1 MEKIASFT
9 IDHTKLLKGIYVSRK
24 DRIGS
29 ETATTIDIRVRRPNV
44 EPFMSPESA
53 HTIEHLGA
61 TYLRN
66 LEGWRDKIV
75 YFGPMGC
82 LTGFYLIVAG
92 DFTAGT
98 SGYES
103 LVRALTGM
111 FRFIADYEGE
121 IPGTR
126 PDECGN
132 CTFHDLAG
140 AKAVAADML
149 GLAESGELRFV
160 YP

>member
-1 MEKIASFT
+1 MEKIASFKVN
-9 IDHTKLLKGIYVSRK
+9 HNLLKQGIYVSRK
-24 DRIGS
+24 DSIGS
-29 ETATTIDIRVRRPNV
+29 ETATTIDIRVKLPNI
-44 EPFMSPESA
+44 EPAMTPEAA
-53 HTIEHLGA
+53 HTVEHLGA

-66 LEGWRDKIV
+66 LDGWKDDII

-92 DFTAGT
+92 DYNPETPE
-98 SGYES
+98 YER
-103 LVRALTGM
+103 LVEAIMGM
-111 FRFIADYEGE
+111 FRFVAEYEGE

-132 CTFHDLAG
+132 YRLHDLA
-140 AKAVAADML
+140 AARAVASRML
-149 GLAESGELRFV
+149 ALHAGGQLRFV

>member
-24 DRIGS
+24 DRIGG
-29 ETATTIDIRVRRPNV
+29 ETATTIDIRVGRPNV

-66 LEGWRDKIV
+66 LAGWRDKIV

-149 GLAESGELRFV
+149 GLAESGELCFV

>member
-1 MEKIASFT
+1 MEKIASFRVNH
-9 IDHTKLLKGIYVSRK
+9 DLLTQGIYLSRK
-24 DRIGS
+24 DSIGS
-29 ETATTIDIRVRRPNV
+29 ETASTIDIRVKLPNI
-44 EPFMSPESA
+44 EPAMTPEAA
-53 HTIEHLGA
+53 HTVEHLGA

-66 LEGWRDKIV
+66 LDGWKDEVI

-92 DFTAGT
+92 D
-98 SGYES
+98 YEPQTPKYER
-103 LVRALTGM
+103 LVEAVMGM
-111 FRFIADYEGE
+111 FRFVAEYEGE

-132 CTFHDLAG
+132 YRLHDLAA
-140 AKAVAADML
+140 AKAVASTML
-149 GLAESGELRFV
+149 ALRSAGKLRFV

>member
-9 IDHTKLLKGIYVSRK
+9 IDHTRLLPGIYVSRK
-24 DRIGS
+24 DS
-29 ETATTIDIRVRRPNV
+29 VADQTLTTIDIRFKRPNV
-44 EPFMSPESA
+44 EPALAPEAA

-66 LEGWRDKIV
+66 LDGWKERIV

-82 LTGFYLIVAG
+82 MTGFYLIVAG

-98 SGYES
+98 PKYDS
-103 LVRALTGM
+103 LVQALTGM
-111 FRFIADYEGE
+111 FRFISCYEGE
-121 IPGTR
+121 IPGSR

-132 CTFHDLAG
+132 CTFHDLSG
-140 AKAVAADML
+140 ARAAATDML
-149 GLAESGELRFV
+149 EKAESGDFGFV

>member
-1 MEKIASFT
+1 
-9 IDHTKLLKGIYVSRK
+9 
-24 DRIGS
+24 
-29 ETATTIDIRVRRPNV
+29 
-44 EPFMSPESA
+44 
-53 HTIEHLGA
+53 
-61 TYLRN
+61 
-66 LEGWRDKIV
+66 
-75 YFGPMGC
+75 
-82 LTGFYLIVAG
+82 
-92 DFTAGT
+92 
-98 SGYES
+98 
-103 LVRALTGM
+103 M

-140 AKAVAADML
+140 AMAVAADML

>member
-1 MEKIASFT
+1 MEKIASFQVNH
-9 IDHTKLLKGIYVSRK
+9 DLLTQGIYVSRK

-29 ETATTIDIRVRRPNV
+29 ETATTIDIRVKRPNI
-44 EPFMSPESA
+44 EAAMTPEAA

-66 LEGWRDKIV
+66 LDGWKDGIV

-82 LTGFYLIVAG
+82 LTGFYLILAG
-92 DFTAGT
+92 D
-98 SGYES
+98 YEPQTPRYEE
-103 LVRALTGM
+103 LVETVMGM
-111 FRFIADYEGE
+111 FGFIAEYEGE

-132 CTFHDLAG
+132 CRLHDLAA
-140 AKAVAADML
+140 AKDVAASML
-149 GLAESGELRFV
+149 ALHSEGRLRFV

>member
-1 MEKIASFT
+1 MEKIASFQVNH
-9 IDHTKLLKGIYVSRK
+9 DLLTQGIYVSRK

-29 ETATTIDIRVRRPNV
+29 ETATTIDIRVKRPNV
-44 EPFMSPESA
+44 EAAMTPEAA

-66 LEGWRDKIV
+66 LDGWKDGIV

-82 LTGFYLIVAG
+82 LTGFYLILAG
-92 DFTAGT
+92 D
-98 SGYES
+98 YEPQTTRYEE
-103 LVRALTGM
+103 LVETVMGM
-111 FRFIADYEGE
+111 FRFIAEYEGE

-132 CTFHDLAG
+132 CRLHDLAA
-140 AKAVAADML
+140 AKDVAASML
-149 GLAESGELRFV
+149 TLHSEGGLRFV

>member
-1 MEKIASFT
+1 MEKIASFQVNH
-9 IDHTKLLKGIYVSRK
+9 DLLTQGIYVSRK

-29 ETATTIDIRVRRPNV
+29 ETATTIDIRVKRPNV
-44 EPFMSPESA
+44 EAAMTPEAA

-66 LEGWRDKIV
+66 LDGRKDGIV

-82 LTGFYLIVAG
+82 LTGFYLILAG
-92 DFTAGT
+92 D
-98 SGYES
+98 YEPQTPRYEE
-103 LVRALTGM
+103 LVETVMGM
-111 FRFIADYEGE
+111 FGFIAEYEGE

-132 CTFHDLAG
+132 CRLHDLAA
-140 AKAVAADML
+140 AKDVAASML
-149 GLAESGELRFV
+149 ALHSEGRLRFV

>member
-1 MEKIASFT
+1 MEKIASFQVNH
-9 IDHTKLLKGIYVSRK
+9 DLLTQGIYVSRK

-29 ETATTIDIRVRRPNV
+29 ETATTIDIRVKRPNI
-44 EPFMSPESA
+44 EAAMTPEAA

-66 LEGWRDKIV
+66 LDGWKDGIV

-82 LTGFYLIVAG
+82 LTGFYLILAG
-92 DFTAGT
+92 D
-98 SGYES
+98 YEPQTPRYEK
-103 LVRALTGM
+103 LVETVMGM
-111 FRFIADYEGE
+111 FRFIAEYEGE

-132 CTFHDLAG
+132 CRLHDLAA
-140 AKAVAADML
+140 AKDVAASML
-149 GLAESGELRFV
+149 ALHSEGGLRFV